1 MNGPE
6 DSDPITGVPI
16 DDPDVPVYMPGT
28 PTGSFLRFI
37 ERAVDML
44 WR

>member
-1 MNGPE
+1 MS
-6 DSDPITGVPI
+6 DSEPRDPITGVPM

-28 PTGSFLRFI
+28 PTGSFLRFL

-44 WR
+44 RR

>member
-6 DSDPITGVPI
+6 DSDPITGVPM

-28 PTGSFLRFI
+28 PVIGSLSSGPFI
-37 ERAVDML
+37 GQF
-44 WR
+44 